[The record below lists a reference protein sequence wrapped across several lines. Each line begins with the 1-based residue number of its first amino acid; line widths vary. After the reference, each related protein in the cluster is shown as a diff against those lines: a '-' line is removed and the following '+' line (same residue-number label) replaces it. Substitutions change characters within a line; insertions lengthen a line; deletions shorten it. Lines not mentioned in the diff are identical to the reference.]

1 MKWRLAGDSL
11 VTIELGTTIDP
22 RVHAQVL
29 QLASALAEARVHG
42 VTDIVPAYGTIG
54 VHFHPLVTDLAGLQ
68 STVQRLRDSL
78 PEAPV
83 LSGRLHEIP
92 VRYGGE
98 AGPDLAEVAA
108 CAGCS
113 PEAVIDR
120 HSRVEYRVYLL
131 GFVPGFAYLG
141 VVDPTIAVPRRRVPR
156 ERVPAGAVGIAGAQT
171 GVYPTATPGGWQ
183 IIGHT
188 SATLVHHDRTPSAVL
203 APGDRVRFVPQ

>member
-42 VTDIVPAYGTIG
+42 VTDIVPAYATIG
-54 VHFHPLVTDLAGLQ
+54 VHFEPLVTDLAVLQ
-68 STVQRLRDSL
+68 STVRRLSAHL
-78 PEAPV
+78 GEAPV
-83 LSGRLHEIP
+83 LNGRLHEIP
-92 VRYGGE
+92 VQYGGA

-108 CAGCS
+108 FAGCT
-113 PEAVIDR
+113 PEAVIER

-141 VVDPTIAVPRRRVPR
+141 TVDPSIAIPRRRVPR

-183 IIGHT
+183 IIGQT
-188 SATLVHHDRTPSAVL
+188 AATLVHHDRTPIAVL

>member
-54 VHFHPLVTDLAGLQ
+54 VHFQPLVTDLAGLQ
-68 STVQRLRDSL
+68 STVHRLRDSL

-108 CAGCS
+108 FAGCS

-188 SATLVHHDRTPSAVL
+188 SAALVHHDRTPSAVL